1 MTPRGSG
8 ALAMGGRGHDSTS
21 TWPSFTLTK
30 LVPGQRGLEPRLIAN
45 RYELGPVIG
54 AGATAQVFQAR
65 DRLENR
71 EVAVKLFLPGT
82 ATRQP
87 REAAILRGL
96 DHPGLVTMSG
106 FGTHEGRPYLVMRLV
121 DGPTLGARLR
131 ARVLEPAEV
140 TTLAVKLADALAYI
154 HAHGVTHRDLKPG
167 NILLAGDEPLLGDFG
182 IAHLVEATAITR
194 TGEVVGTAAY
204 MAPEQVLS
212 QEVGPAADIYALG
225 LVLLECLTGYREY
238 PGTAVESAVAR
249 VHRQPVIPP
258 HLPGEMSALL
268 RRMTARKPEK
278 RPAAAEVAALLRPP
292 GTTPIPEQRGVRRNR
307 VVAALGLL
315 TAVSLTFAVGKSSD
329 TDPRPSAPPQQV
341 ADPGTT
347 TRPPDVVVPI
357 PAVASAELPAEAV
370 HQQQEQ
376 AATAQKGEGKA
387 QTPKKIKEKGKG
399 PKE

>member
-1 MTPRGSG
+1 MEPRGPG
-8 ALAMGGRGHDSTS
+8 ALAMGGKGHDSTS
-21 TWPSFTLTK
+21 TWPSFELTK

-45 RYELGPVIG
+45 RYELGPLIG
-54 AGATAQVFQAR
+54 TGATAQVFQAR

-82 ATRQP
+82 ATRQI

-96 DHPGLVTMSG
+96 DHPGLITLSG
-106 FGTHEGRPYLVMRLV
+106 FGTHDGRPYLVMRLV

-131 ARVLEPAEV
+131 ARTLTPDEV
-140 TTLAVKLADALAYI
+140 TTLAVRLADALAYI
-154 HAHGVTHRDLKPG
+154 HRHGVTHRDLKPG

-182 IAHLVEATAITR
+182 IAHLVDATAITQ

-225 LVLLECLTGYREY
+225 LVLLECLTGHREY

-258 HLPGEMSALL
+258 DLPGELSPLL

-278 RPAAAEVAALLRPP
+278 RPTAAQVAAMLTRPV
-292 GTTPIPEQRGVRRNR
+292 GIPEQRGVRRGR
-307 VVAALGLL
+307 VAAALGLL
-315 TAVSLTFAVGKSSD
+315 TAVSLTFAVGKSPDSA
-329 TDPRPSAPPQQV
+329 PRPVTPPQQI

-347 TRPPDVVVPI
+347 TTPPDVPI
-357 PAVASAELPAEAV
+357 PLPAVATAELPAI
-370 HQQQEQ
+370 QQQQQQKDQ
-376 AATAQKGEGKA
+376 AAPVRTDEGK
-387 QTPKKIKEKGKG
+387 TPKKGKPEKGKG